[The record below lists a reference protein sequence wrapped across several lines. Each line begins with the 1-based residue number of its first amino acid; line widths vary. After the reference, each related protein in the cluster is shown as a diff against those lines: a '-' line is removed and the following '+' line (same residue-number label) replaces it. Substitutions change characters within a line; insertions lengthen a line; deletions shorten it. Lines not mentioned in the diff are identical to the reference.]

1 MIFDL
6 TDDQRALVDTVEKL
20 AGSAAAKRPH
30 SASAEAAAAG
40 TRAGW
45 QQMAELR
52 LGGLSLPR
60 KMAA

>member
-40 TRAGW
+40 TRARW
-45 QQMAELR
+45 QMAELR